1 MSSSDFQNVFKLPIV
16 FLFFLFSNL
25 VRKIGWLFWRFFFSK
40 QDNRNA
46 IPVKISNVKMTIFR
60 LSTSCLLFLFLCLYY
75 LLKLMIFCSRSPQHP
90 HLQLASFVPRCS
102 SLPDKDQ
109 VFPFSAA
116 GERPQWTARNGP
128 IRGRRLWL
136 RIIDIHWPTLA

>member
-1 MSSSDFQNVFKLPIV
+1 MRELAHNNREDSHASSFSHEFERPVQIFKM
-16 FLFFLFSNL
+16 FLSYLSFSYFSYSQIL
-25 VRKIGWLFWRFFFSK
+25 SEKQDDYSGGFFSK

-60 LSTSCLLFLFLCLYY
+60 LSTSCLLFLFLCRYY

-90 HLQLASFVPRCS
+90 LLQLASFVPRCP

-116 GERPQWTARNGP
+116 GERPQ
-128 IRGRRLWL
+128 
-136 RIIDIHWPTLA
+136 